1 MKTKGFGFHLIL
13 AAALTAAVFCMPA
26 YAAAKTTVSISG
38 LSAPQDRVYNWKPID
53 TSEFGTPSFDPSS
66 YSGDLTYTFYEGS
79 SVSGSA
85 VSTPSDAGSYT
96 VRVSVPDTD
105 PGYTGYTDIP
115 FTIAKADTEL
125 TDITFTKFS
134 TEDKAYSYGYRYKT
148 TVKLTDKPNGTLLV
162 GLHFKISC
170 PQYQNNTPY
179 WVTTDTD
186 GVAELW
192 TEDLPAGSYT
202 WTYDY
207 TPFATPTEKNLNP
220 STAIVYL
227 TVSQTSFKY
236 SLTDPSTS
244 GSTGSSSSSSSGSGS
259 SSSGSYANSG
269 TWILTRSKWQFKKSD
284 GTIVKNSWFL
294 TGGKWYHFD
303 ADGFAQTGWILDNGK
318 WYHFNAETCAMDTG
332 LYHDATDGHDY
343 YLNPDG
349 SMAVGWVQINDKSYY
364 FNAEAAAATYTFDAA
379 SQTWIWNSESTN
391 IPYGAMLKNT
401 VTPDNHPVDENGAR
415 TD

>member
-1 MKTKGFGFHLIL
+1 MKTKGFDFHLIL

-26 YAAAKTTVSISG
+26 YAAAKTPVSISG
-38 LSAPQDRVYNWKPID
+38 LTAPMDRVYSGKPID

-66 YSGDLTYTFYEGS
+66 YNGDLTYTFYEGS

-96 VRVSVPDTD
+96 VRVSVPDSD

-115 FTIAKADTEL
+115 FTIAKADTVLSGISFLPASPHQYEL
-125 TDITFTKFS
+125 NTYITMTAALKDTYGTELIGQHISFSFVSSEFTR
-134 TEDKAYSYGYRYKT
+134 TIW
-148 TVKLTDKPNGTLLV
+148 L
-162 GLHFKISC
+162 
-170 PQYQNNTPY
+170 
-179 WVTTDTD
+179 TTDVD
-186 GVAELW
+186 GTASEPMDMV
-192 TEDLPAGSYT
+192 LPAGNYAVT
-202 WTYDY
+202 INY
-207 TPFATPTEKNLNP
+207 TP
-220 STAIVYL
+220 TAG
-227 TVSQTSFKY
+227 TSFGKNYNSVTATDKY
-236 SLTDPSTS
+236 TVTSS
-244 GSTGSSSSSSSGSGS
+244 GSTGSSSSGSSSSGS
-259 SSSGSYANSG
+259 SSSGSSGSGSYTNSG

-284 GTIVKNSWFL
+284 GTIVKKSWFL

-318 WYHFNAETCAMDTG
+318 WYHCNAETCAMDTG

-364 FNAEAAAATYTFDAA
+364 FNTEAAAATYTFDTA
-379 SQTWIWNSESTN
+379 SQTWIWSSESTN